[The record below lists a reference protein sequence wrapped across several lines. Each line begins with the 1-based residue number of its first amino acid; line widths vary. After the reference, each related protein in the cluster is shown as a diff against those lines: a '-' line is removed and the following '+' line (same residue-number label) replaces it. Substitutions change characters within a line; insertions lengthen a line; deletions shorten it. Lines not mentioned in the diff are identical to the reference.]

1 MLGQLLPQLDRTTWE
16 RKPARWKH
24 HQVGPENVGL
34 QVMAIKRGPQTVC
47 GKSLWRNKPAGS
59 SAAGPA
65 APCLGPLLP
74 CALGFC
80 HLLAM
85 DHSSTRSQG
94 GQREHLLNPP
104 NNVWATV
111 SAQVLVITIHIL
123 WHYGWTWTG
132 KYSLEFPKLWG
143 RGALMESKFQQS
155 PLRSCKW
162 TEKQPINITDQW
174 KITQTL
180 YTTESKKS
188 FHYKTIFMRTLRYS
202 ECQKKLLT

>member
-1 MLGQLLPQLDRTTWE
+1 MLGQLLPQLYRTTWE

-65 APCLGPLLP
+65 TPCLGLLLP

-104 NNVWATV
+104 NNVWATA
-111 SAQVLVITIHIL
+111 SAQVLVITIHIFDIMDEL
-123 WHYGWTWTG
+123 GQGNTVWNFQSCRAEEHWWRVSSR
-132 KYSLEFPKLWG
+132 KVPWG
-143 RGALMESKFQQS
+143 HVSEQ
-155 PLRSCKW
+155 
-162 TEKQPINITDQW
+162 
-174 KITQTL
+174 
-180 YTTESKKS
+180 KS
-188 FHYKTIFMRTLRYS
+188 SR
-202 ECQKKLLT
+202 